1 MAIKKPEELY
11 LNQTEKTE
19 PNVVAR
25 PQLEATATIPKTPEI
40 KANEDKIEQY
50 LKEQNYKELFN
61 AKVQLYNAK
70 NQAQKYYQNELQ
82 AQGVG
87 TQGYGSTVGAGI
99 ENQAI
104 NLYGQADIAAAD
116 KNLQIESD
124 ALARQEA
131 KLTEADNQLIQYIS
145 SSGGD
150 SALIDTYLQNYG
162 YKDANGNW
170 TEQWENADASR
181 KAYIQSMI
189 DNAQNQPSGTPKT
202 LTPEQF
208 GQVKQQW
215 NFSDGHIFDD
225 LKNLQTN
232 DLGGK
237 SDKTFG
243 KTYGDEIERMQKL
256 VSSGQAANGTAFVL
270 TNGNGDTSYVVV
282 YNDMYM
288 VVPALQG
295 NNFVNQYSGSVVQIT
310 HKEKT
315 QLLK

>member
-1 MAIKKPEELY
+1 MAKKPEELY
-11 LNQTEKTE
+11 EEVIVKPQPPKTE
-19 PNVVAR
+19 PNVLAR
-25 PQLEATATIPKTPEI
+25 PQVVETTPEI
-40 KANEDKIEQY
+40 KANEDKIAQY
-50 LKEQNYKELFN
+50 LKDQNYKELFN
-61 AKVQLYNAK
+61 TKVQLYNAK
-70 NQAQKYYQNELQ
+70 NQAQKYYQNEMQ

-116 KNLQIESD
+116 KNLQIEAD
-124 ALARQEA
+124 ALAREEA

-145 SSGGD
+145 SAGGD

-189 DNAQNQPSGTPKT
+189 DNALSQQNTMPKE

-208 GQVKQQW
+208 GQVSQQW
-215 NFSDGHIFDD
+215 KFSDGYNYDD
-225 LKNLQTN
+225 FKDLATN
-232 DLGGK
+232 DLGNK
-237 SDKTFG
+237 SEKTFD
-243 KTYGDEIERMQKL
+243 KTYGDEIERMKKL
-256 VSSGQAANGTAFVL
+256 VDSGQVANGTAFVL

-282 YNDMYM
+282 YNGMYM

-295 NNFVNQYSGSVVQIT
+295 NNFINQYGGSVIQIKY
-310 HKEKT
+310 KENT